1 MPTSIVGVTVNVVL
15 LPLQNI
21 FIRFVASTLVF
32 FVFQYSLSILILRKL
47 LICLKFDSKNF
58 THIKLTIFMYTIS
71 WTPLPL
77 VKLINAGTKFV
88 NTLMV
93 LKVWCKVEE
102 LVSLISKIL
111 SISDFLDF

>member
-1 MPTSIVGVTVNVVL
+1 M
-15 LPLQNI
+15 
-21 FIRFVASTLVF
+21 
-32 FVFQYSLSILILRKL
+32 
-47 LICLKFDSKNF
+47 
-58 THIKLTIFMYTIS
+58 
-71 WTPLPL
+71 
-77 VKLINAGTKFV
+77 KLISAGTKFV